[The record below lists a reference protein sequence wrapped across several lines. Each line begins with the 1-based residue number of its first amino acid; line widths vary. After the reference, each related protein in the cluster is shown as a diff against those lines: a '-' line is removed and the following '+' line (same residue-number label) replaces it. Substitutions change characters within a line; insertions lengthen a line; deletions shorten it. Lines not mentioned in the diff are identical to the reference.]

1 MIRKIKE
8 QAMLALDFVATAVI
22 GVVVGCLFTSL
33 IILGLI
39 GHTIEK
45 RMEKRNA

>member
-8 QAMLALDFVATAVI
+8 QAMLAIDFVATAI
-22 GVVVGCLFTSL
+22 LGVAAGWLLASL

-45 RMEKRNA
+45 RMEKRNV